1 METILFI
8 GSFVGLSLLIALRA
22 FENKVGKV
30 AFLERV
36 FETGDTKIN
45 AFIDGAVLR
54 YNYYKKVAQI
64 FVFDFLPSLLYE
76 LLVKSKDYV
85 AKRYYNAGNEFRGRR
100 LLRNDGSVSSFL
112 ERLSEDAK

>member
-8 GSFVGLSLLIALRA
+8 GSLVGLCLLIALRA
-22 FENKVGKV
+22 FENKMGKID
-30 AFLERV
+30 FFQNLYLKS
-36 FETGDTKIN
+36 DLKIN
-45 AFIDGAVLR
+45 SIIEGAILR
-54 YNYYKKVAQI
+54 YGYYKKVAQI

-76 LLVKSKDYV
+76 ILVKSKDYV

-100 LLRNDGSVSSFL
+100 MLRNDGSVSSFL

>member
-8 GSFVGLSLLIALRA
+8 GSFVLLSLLIVLRA
-22 FENKVGKV
+22 FENKVGRV
-30 AFLERV
+30 AFLEKV
-36 FETGDTKIN
+36 FIKGDSIIN
-45 AFIDGAVLR
+45 ATIDAVVLR
-54 YNYYKKVAQI
+54 YTYYKKVAQI

-76 LLVKSKDYV
+76 FLVKSKDYV

>member
-8 GSFVGLSLLIALRA
+8 GSFFALTFLILLRA
-22 FENKVGKV
+22 LENKMGKV
-30 AFLERV
+30 AFLERI
-36 FETGDTKIN
+36 FEKGDAYIN
-45 AFIDGAVLR
+45 SVIDGAVLR
-54 YNYYKKVAQI
+54 YNYYKKVAHI

-76 LLVKSKDYV
+76 FLVKSKDYV

-112 ERLSEDAK
+112 ERLSEDSK

>member
-8 GSFVGLSLLIALRA
+8 GSFVGLSILVLLRA
-22 FENKVGKV
+22 VENKVGKIS
-30 AFLERV
+30 FLEKV
-36 FETGDTKIN
+36 YSTSDLKIN
-45 AFIDGAVLR
+45 SFIEGSILR
-54 YNYYKKVAQI
+54 YNYYKKVVQI

-76 LLVKSKDYV
+76 FLVKSKDYV

-112 ERLSEDAK
+112 ERLSEDTK

>member
-8 GSFVGLSLLIALRA
+8 GSFVVLSCLVLLRT

-30 AFLERV
+30 VFLERI
-36 FETGDTKIN
+36 FTKGDAVIN
-45 AFIDGAVLR
+45 SMIDGGIMR

-76 LLVKSKDYV
+76 FLVKSKDYV
-85 AKRYYNAGNEFRGRR
+85 ARRYYNAGNEFRGRR

-112 ERLSEDAK
+112 ERLSEDSK